1 MSQLLSPHQNPH
13 DTAITDLWP
22 LAVAILMA
30 IGLLLLAI
38 LGEAR

>member
-1 MSQLLSPHQNPH
+1 MSQLLSQHQDSH
-13 DTAITDLWP
+13 ETVIADLWP